1 MLGAI
6 AEGQTL
12 VHGFL
17 DGEDCLATRAALE
30 ALGVS
35 IYKNALQPVRVNG
48 VGLRGLRAPSK
59 VLDLG
64 NSGTGIRLLTGLL
77 AGQAF
82 DSELTGDAS
91 LRQRPMERVAAPL
104 RGMGARIE
112 TTDGKPPLHVLG
124 GGSLS
129 GIEYELPIASAQV
142 KSAILLAGLYAEGR
156 TTVRSPG
163 PSRDHTERMLQSMG
177 VQVEASERGR
187 GHTVSLVG
195 PATLR
200 GREIGV
206 PGDFSSAAFFIVA
219 ACLGAPD
226 GLLIKN
232 VGVNPTRTGLLTILR
247 EMGADIE
254 LESERRLGAEPVADL
269 FVRQSELRGIDV
281 PPELVP
287 LAIDEFPILFVAA
300 AGARGTT
307 RVSGAEEL
315 RKKETDRLAVMAQGL
330 AAVGIAV
337 EEQPGG
343 LSVTG
348 GRIRGGTV
356 DSRGDHRIAMSFAIA
371 SLLAREPIDILNTA
385 EVATSFPTFLE
396 VATDVG
402 LRVGRGA
409 RNRDGRVRSDRDD
422 RRTERLRQGHDQ
434 PRARL
439 RCAGICSTAA
449 RSTASSRSRRRAAAI
464 PTIRRTSR
472 ESRARWTSASARSAA
487 PSRCCST
494 ARTPPWRCGPRRRVR
509 RLHVSPPCPRSAKRC
524 SSGSGTLRGRRA
536 SWQTAGTWAPLFSR
550 ARTSRCS

>member
-1 MLGAI
+1 MTHPHSYLAQPADGIAGTITVPGDKSVSHRSLMLGAI

-17 DGEDCLATRAALE
+17 DGDDCLATRAALE

-48 VGLRGLRAPSK
+48 VGLRGLRAPSR

-91 LRQRPMERVAAPL
+91 LRQRPMERIATPL
-104 RGMGARIE
+104 RAMGGRIE
-112 TTDGKPPLHVLG
+112 TTDGKPPLRVLG
-124 GGSLS
+124 GSPLN
-129 GIEYELPIASAQV
+129 GIEYELPVASAQV
-142 KSAILLAGLYAEGR
+142 KSAILLAGLYADGR
-156 TTVRSPG
+156 TTVHSPG

-177 VQVEASERGR
+177 VQLETSERGR

-247 EMGADIE
+247 EMGADID

-300 AGARGTT
+300 ASAHGTT
-307 RVSGAEEL
+307 TIRGAAEL
-315 RKKETDRLAVMAQGL
+315 RIKESDRIATMANGL
-330 AAVGIAV
+330 RALGIAV
-337 EEQPGG
+337 TETPDGAVIEGG
-343 LSVTG
+343 ALDG
-348 GRIRGGTV
+348 GSV
-356 DSRGDHRIAMSFAIA
+356 DSAGDHRIAMSFAVA
-371 SLLAREPIDILNTA
+371 GLLAKDVVLVSDCAN
-385 EVATSFPTFLE
+385 VATSFPGF
-396 VATDVG
+396 VA
-402 LRVGRGA
+402 LA
-409 RNRDGRVRSDRDD
+409 NS
-422 RRTERLRQGHDQ
+422 
-434 PRARL
+434 
-439 RCAGICSTAA
+439 AGFAL
-449 RSTASSRSRRRAAAI
+449 
-464 PTIRRTSR
+464 R
-472 ESRARWTSASARSAA
+472 ESVA
-487 PSRCCST
+487 
-494 ARTPPWRCGPRRRVR
+494 
-509 RLHVSPPCPRSAKRC
+509 
-524 SSGSGTLRGRRA
+524 
-536 SWQTAGTWAPLFSR
+536 
-550 ARTSRCS
+550 